1 MAPPRSAFGASPP
14 GGRPQRTGAA
24 GSAAS
29 AWLPRVLLGV
39 VLGISL
45 QAVAAGEGR
54 TPAPVIEK
62 ATAGTQCVAP
72 PEVMRRSHMDFLKH
86 QRDDT
91 VHGGIRGAK
100 FSLKGCIECH
110 ASRQTGSVIGAQTN
124 FCVSCH
130 SYAAVKIDCFGCHT
144 GKSGATVAQGA
155 PK

>member
-1 MAPPRSAFGASPP
+1 MRASAAMIGLL
-14 GGRPQRTGAA
+14 AA
-24 GSAAS
+24 LAAS
-29 AWLPRVLLGV
+29 AVL
-39 VLGISL
+39 
-45 QAVAAGEGR
+45 AADPAGR
-54 TPAPVIEK
+54 TPRPVVEK
-62 ATAGTQCVAP
+62 ATAGTSCVAP

-110 ASRQTGSVIGAQTN
+110 ASTQTGSVNQAGTN

-144 GKSGATVAQGA
+144 GKTGTAVAQGA
-155 PK
+155 SRVAAAASSASPPPAWPASCWRPASA

>member
-1 MAPPRSAFGASPP
+1 VHVIRALIGMLAAL
-14 GGRPQRTGAA
+14 AA
-24 GSAAS
+24 GGVLAADP
-29 AWLPRVLLGV
+29 A
-39 VLGISL
+39 
-45 QAVAAGEGR
+45 GR
-54 TPAPVIEK
+54 TPTPVVER

-110 ASRQTGSVIGAQTN
+110 ASQQTGSVNQAETN

-130 SYAAVKIDCFGCHT
+130 SYVAVKIDCFGCHT
-144 GKSGATVAQGA
+144 GKPSTAVAQGA

>member
-1 MAPPRSAFGASPP
+1 LVLAGCLQPAF
-14 GGRPQRTGAA
+14 
-24 GSAAS
+24 
-29 AWLPRVLLGV
+29 
-39 VLGISL
+39 
-45 QAVAAGEGR
+45 AGEGR
-54 TPAPVIEK
+54 TPRPVVEK
-62 ATAGTQCVAP
+62 ATAGTSCVAP

-110 ASRQTGSVIGAQTN
+110 ASTQTGSVNQAETN

-144 GKSGATVAQGA
+144 GKTGTAVAQGA
-155 PK
+155 SK